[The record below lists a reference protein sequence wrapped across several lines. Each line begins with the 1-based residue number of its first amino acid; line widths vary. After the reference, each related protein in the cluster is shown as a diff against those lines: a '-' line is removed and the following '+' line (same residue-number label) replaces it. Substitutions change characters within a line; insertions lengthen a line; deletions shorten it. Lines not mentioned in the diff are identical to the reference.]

1 MKEDIILILKEYR
14 DRVHNGNSDQAA
26 KALGVN
32 PPTFWRWING
42 KNTPKVETLSLAFDR
57 LEARIY
63 LPGEGIPGQ
72 QDMLKKIQIENDN
85 LRKNLKKAE
94 DERLRLEGE
103 IRALSRRL
111 DRYEAS
117 GQDASIGEREKHK
130 IA

>member
-1 MKEDIILILKEYR
+1 MCITVILIKPPKRWGL
-14 DRVHNGNSDQAA
+14 
-26 KALGVN
+26 N